1 MTTIDATM
9 SAVIESAL
17 RAAIRAPSVHNTQPW
32 RFVTGPSHVELHLD
46 RDRIL
51 AVADPDSREARLSC
65 GAALFTLWLALRA
78 GGRGAVVDLLP
89 DTDRPDFLATVR
101 ITGERAASPELDTLA
116 AAIDRRITNR
126 RPFAQRAVPAPD
138 RWALVRAAESEGGQL
153 LLLDDP
159 RGLGALAV
167 LLRRADHLQ
176 EDDPDYQVELRKWT
190 VERAG
195 CDDGVPLSAGGP
207 RPLGGNLLALRRYH
221 SDDATV
227 VRSFEQDPL
236 VAVLA
241 TSGDTVRDQVRAGQ
255 ALQRVLLTAAAA
267 GLSASFLSQPME
279 VPFTRGALRQLI
291 GGRDHPQTVLRLGYG
306 QSLARTKRRSVA
318 AVSDLPVHDTV
329 VGEKESDT

>member
-9 SAVIESAL
+9 SAVLEPAL
-17 RAAIRAPSVHNTQPW
+17 RAATRAPSVHNTQPW
-32 RFVTGPSHVELHLD
+32 RFVTGHSHVELHLD

-89 DTDRPDFLATVR
+89 DADRPDFLATVR
-101 ITGERAASPELDTLA
+101 ITGERAASPELRTLA
-116 AAIDRRITNR
+116 AAIDRRVTNR

-138 RWALVRAAESEGGQL
+138 RWALAGAAVAEGGRL
-153 LLLDDP
+153 VLLDP
-159 RGLGALAV
+159 RRMGALAV

-176 EDDPDYQVELRKWT
+176 ENDPDYQVELRKWT

-195 CDDGVPLSAGGP
+195 RDDGVPLSAGGP

-221 SDDATV
+221 SDDDAV

-236 VAVLA
+236 VAVL
-241 TSGDTVRDQVRAGQ
+241 TTGGDTVRDQVRAGQ
-255 ALQRVLLTAAAA
+255 ALQRVLLTAASA

-306 QSLARTKRRSVA
+306 QSVARTRRRSVA
-318 AVSDLPVHDTV
+318 VVSDLPAQDTV
-329 VGEKESDT
+329 VDTES